1 MSAVASPIRFRSA
14 WKRGL
19 GACAALAACA
29 FGASPCEAAVV
40 HAEPMQG
47 EKIRI
52 DGDLREWPSKMTE
65 LSETLSGSASGG
77 EPKASVVI
85 GYDDSALYVVLKV
98 VDSKIARTAAAGA
111 SEDHATL
118 SLAIPQGGGYTTR
131 DIELYPGAPGKSAGV
146 VKMKGAALKGAKL
159 VEAPSDKGYTI
170 EAQIPWSALPE
181 TAKVRV
187 GLRAAVR
194 FTDADSPGS
203 VKAVIGTS
211 SNRVGRGL
219 PPLPFSTEQGLQTLL
234 VKDKGLSPNPTR
246 EVYGNVSGD
255 GMVERV
261 AVYGPYLT
269 IVGPRFRGGTEFYF
283 GELATESGA
292 QVTRLELEDCD
303 GDGLSEIVIQK
314 RVGSKDEY
322 REILQI
328 MKVGRDDS
336 PFPAFQHEV
345 GIKTKD
351 GYAANAVSVNGG
363 KLEISQGKYDGLDP
377 ATYSELLPSGMG
389 AALLPWESTKTRSF
403 KWEGDTFKP
412 AGEASWTPK
421 IAKQGGKPGSKP
433 KAGKAAS
440 PDQPP
445 PPRPPSA
452 DELLDRLYA
461 LYKKDRG
468 VGGGKPRFDFVT
480 DVAGDSG
487 PERVLVHDKDLLV
500 FGKGFRA
507 GTSYSFITIGVG
519 EGKDILDVTARDLS
533 GDGKAEIIV
542 RGVLHAKASKALGGD
557 MVDRYALFVYSIQ
570 GDALARVFAA
580 ETGRAVGKDRI
591 LGTVAFSPGEKGT
604 RIELRPGRALGWSE
618 KTYPFPED
626 STTAGGLEPL
636 LLPWS
641 SASHRRYGWNG
652 SAFAGE

>member
-1 MSAVASPIRFRSA
+1 MNKGASRVPFRLQ
-14 WKRGL
+14 WKRGGVT
-19 GACAALAACA
+19 GAALVAGALYANPCAAATI
-29 FGASPCEAAVV
+29 

-52 DGDLREWPSKMTE
+52 DGDLREWPTKMTE
-65 LSETLSGSASGG
+65 LSETLSGSQSAGDSR
-77 EPKASVVI
+77 ASVVI
-85 GYDDSALYVVLKV
+85 GYDDAALYVVLKV
-98 VDSKIARTAAAGA
+98 VDNKIARTAAAGS

-146 VKMKGAALKGAKL
+146 VKTKGSALKGAKL
-159 VEAPSDKGYTI
+159 VEAPIDKGYTI
-170 EAQIPWSALPE
+170 EAMIPWSALPE

-211 SNRVGRGL
+211 GNKVGRGL
-219 PPLPFSTEQGLQTLL
+219 PPLPFSVEQGLQTLL
-234 VKDKGLSPNPTR
+234 VKDKGLSPNPTK

-283 GELATESGA
+283 GELGTESGS

-336 PFPAFQHEV
+336 PFAAFQHEV

-351 GYAANAVSVNGG
+351 GYAANSVSVQGG

-377 ATYSELLPSGMG
+377 ATYDELLPSGMG
-389 AALLPWESTKTRSF
+389 ATLLPWESTKTRSF
-403 KWEGDTFKP
+403 KWEGDTFKA

-421 IAKQGGKPGSKP
+421 VAKGQKAGTKP
-433 KAGKAAS
+433 KAAKATA

-452 DELLDRLYA
+452 DELLDRVYA

-468 VGGGKPRFDFVT
+468 VGGGKPRYDFVT

-487 PERVLVHDKDLLV
+487 PERVVVHDKDLLV

-507 GTSYSFITIGVG
+507 GTSYAFITIGVG
-519 EGKDILDVTARDLS
+519 EGKDILDVTSRDLS

-542 RGVLHAKASKALGGD
+542 RAVLHAKASKALGGD
-557 MVDRYALFVYSIQ
+557 MVERHALFVYSIQ
-570 GDALARVFAA
+570 GDALVRVFAA

-591 LGTVAFSPGEKGT
+591 LGTVAFAPGTKGT
-604 RIELRPGRALGWSE
+604 LIELRPGRAQGWSE

-626 STTAGGLEPL
+626 TTTAGGLEPL

-641 SASHRRYGWNG
+641 SASHRRYAWNG

>member
-1 MSAVASPIRFRSA
+1 MNLRVSTIRFRSQ
-14 WKRGL
+14 WKRAGTS
-19 GACAALAACA
+19 GALLLAGALRATPSAAAT
-29 FGASPCEAAVV
+29 V

-65 LSETLSGSASGG
+65 LSETLSGSSSASDS
-77 EPKASVVI
+77 KASTVI
-85 GYDDSALYVVLKV
+85 GYDDAALYVVLKV
-98 VDSKIARTAAAGA
+98 VDNKIARTAAAGA
-111 SEDHATL
+111 AEDHATL

-146 VKMKGAALKGAKL
+146 VKMKGAPVKGAKL
-159 VEAPSDKGYTI
+159 VEAPIDKGYTI
-170 EAQIPWSALPE
+170 EAMIPWSALPE

-211 SNRVGRGL
+211 SNKVGRGL
-219 PPLPFSTEQGLQTLL
+219 PPLPFSVEQGLQTLL
-234 VKDKGLSPNPTR
+234 VKDKGLSPNPAR

-283 GELATESGA
+283 GELGTENGS

-303 GDGLSEIVIQK
+303 GDGLNEIVIQK

-336 PFPAFQHEV
+336 PFAAFQHEV

-351 GYAANAVSVNGG
+351 GYAANSVSVRGG

-389 AALLPWESTKTRSF
+389 ATLLPWESTKTRSF
-403 KWEGDTFKP
+403 KWEGDTFKS

-421 IAKQGGKPGSKP
+421 VAKKGAG
-433 KAGKAAS
+433 AGKAKAS
-440 PDQPP
+440 KAAGPEQPP
-445 PPRPPSA
+445 PPRPPTA
-452 DELLDRLYA
+452 DELLDRVYA

-507 GTSYSFITIGVG
+507 GTSYAFITIGVG
-519 EGKDILDVTARDLS
+519 EGKDILDVTSRDLS

-542 RGVLHAKASKALGGD
+542 RAVLHAKASKALGGD
-557 MVDRYALFVYSIQ
+557 VVQRYALFVYSIQ
-570 GDALARVFAA
+570 GDSLARVFAA

-591 LGTVAFSPGEKGT
+591 LGTVAFAPGAKGT
-604 RIELRPGRALGWSE
+604 SIELRAGRAQGWSE

-626 STTAGGLEPL
+626 TTTAGGLEPL

-641 SASHRRYGWNG
+641 TGSARRYAWNG
-652 SAFAGE
+652 SAFASE